1 MSNQKVDKTGQVTG
15 FEAAVG
21 RYAEGV
27 IKFRWL
33 VILASIATLALSLI
47 SMKTYLGFDTDY
59 RVFFGKDNPQ
69 LLAFDNLENTYT
81 KVDTVIYMLDPKA
94 EGEDIFTPKTLSAME
109 FLTEE
114 GWQLPYS
121 TRVDSIT
128 NFQNT
133 VADGDDLLVAE
144 MAEDWDNVTAAELAN
159 IKQVVLAEPQLM
171 NRIVSSDKLA
181 GAGQVGAVVVTFTFP
196 KQSILEVPEAVQA
209 ARDLEQRLLEKYD
222 HVDTYMSGPTM
233 LNNAFS
239 EAAKNDLSGLIPL
252 MYLVVIVAMW
262 LLLRSWA
269 GVVTTLSVV
278 TLSATVALGV
288 IAILGV
294 KLTPPTAS
302 TPTVIM
308 TLAVADSIHLL
319 VSMIVGMREGK
330 SKHDALIYS
339 LQLNMLPVFLTSVT
353 TALGFLSMNFA
364 DSPPLQEF
372 GNISAIGVTAAFV
385 FSVTLL
391 PAMMSM
397 LPIKARE
404 DKDWVAN
411 MMGKMGGWVAAKYKP
426 VLLASIAISSALIWC
441 MQYNVADDRFA
452 EYFDESVRF
461 RTDTSFMQNN
471 ITGIYAA
478 AWDIDTG
485 ENWGIADPEYLQ
497 LLERF
502 EQFWME
508 IPETIH
514 VDSIVPMMK
523 RVNKSMNGDEAAAY
537 AIPSSRELA
546 VDNLFLYEMG
556 LPFGLDLTNQINL
569 DKSGSR
575 FTVTFNNIGSTRTR
589 ELETA
594 GRQWLVENAP
604 EMAGEGTGPA
614 VMFSHISKRNI
625 ESMYFGTTFAL
636 VGISMILIFAL
647 RNLGLGLL
655 SLVPNL
661 VPLGIGFGVWALWSG
676 EILFTMAAV
685 SGMTLG
691 IIVDDT
697 IHFLS
702 KYLRARRVLGYS
714 AEQAVR
720 YTFETVGAAIVV
732 TTLILIAG
740 FSIMGSS
747 PFAPNATMAQL
758 TVFAIAGAM
767 LADFLLLPTL
777 LIWFSKRRAPKGGDA
792 GAESI

>member
-1 MSNQKVDKTGQVTG
+1 MSDQSTHQVTG
-15 FEAAVG
+15 FETAVG
-21 RYAEGV
+21 RYAESV
-27 IKFRWL
+27 IRFRWL
-33 VILASIATLALSLI
+33 VILASIATLMMSLWSI
-47 SMKTYLGFDTDY
+47 KTFLGFDTDY

-81 KVDTVIYMLDPKA
+81 KVDTIIYMLDPKE
-94 EGEDIFTPKTLSAME
+94 EGEDIFTAKTLAAME
-109 FLTEE
+109 LLTEE

-133 VADGDDLLVAE
+133 TADGDDLLVAE
-144 MAEDWDNVTAAELAN
+144 MAEDWDNVTDAELAT
-159 IKQVVLAEPQLM
+159 IKQVVLNEPMLM
-171 NRIVSSDKLA
+171 NRVVSSDKLA
-181 GAGQVGAVVVTFTFP
+181 GDGQIGAVVVTFTFP
-196 KQSILEVPEAVQA
+196 KESILEVPETVAA
-209 ARDLEQRLLEKYD
+209 ARELEQRLLEKYD

-239 EAAKNDLSGLIPL
+239 EAAQNDLSGLIPM
-252 MYLVVIVAMW
+252 MYLVVIITMW

-278 TLSATVALGV
+278 TIAAMGALGV
-288 IAILGV
+288 IAALGV

-319 VSMIVGMREGK
+319 VSMLVGMREGK
-330 SKHDALIYS
+330 NKHDALVYS

-372 GNISAIGVTAAFV
+372 GNISAIGVMIAFV
-385 FSVTLL
+385 ASVTLL
-391 PAMMSM
+391 PALMSM
-397 LPIKARE
+397 LPIKARTE
-404 DKDWVAN
+404 KDWVAK
-411 MMGKMGGWVAAKYKP
+411 MMGNMGGWIASRYRP
-426 VLLASIAISSALIWC
+426 VLLVSAAICGALIWC

-452 EYFDESVRF
+452 EYFDERVRF
-461 RTDTSFMQNN
+461 RNDTTFMQNN
-471 ITGIYAA
+471 ITGIYAS

-485 ENWGIADPEYLQ
+485 ENWGIADPEYLR

-502 EQFWME
+502 EAFWNDV
-508 IPETIH
+508 PETLH

-523 RVNKSMNGDEAAAY
+523 RVNKSMNGDDPAAY
-537 AIPSSRELA
+537 AIPERRELA

-575 FTVTFNNIGSTRTR
+575 FTVTFNSVGSTRTR
-589 ELETA
+589 ELEA
-594 GRQWLVENAP
+594 MGRQWLVENAP

-625 ESMYFGTTFAL
+625 ESMYVGTTFAL
-636 VGISMILIFAL
+636 VGISFILIFAL

-661 VPLGIGFGVWALWSG
+661 VPLGIGFGIWALWNG
-676 EILFTMAAV
+676 EIIFTMAAV

-702 KYLRARRVLGYS
+702 KYLRARRVLGYN

-720 YTFETVGAAIVV
+720 YTFETVGSAIVV

-740 FSIMGSS
+740 FSIMGTS
-747 PFAPNATMAQL
+747 PFAPNASMAQV

-767 LADFLLLPTL
+767 LADFFLLPTL
-777 LIWFSKRRAPKGGDA
+777 LIWFAKRREAK
-792 GAESI
+792 ET

>member
-1 MSNQKVDKTGQVTG
+1 MAAQEKAQITR
-15 FEAAVG
+15 FEEAVG

-27 IKFRWL
+27 LKLRWF
-33 VILASIATLALSLI
+33 IIATSVALLATALWSI
-47 SMKTYLGFDTDY
+47 KSFIGFDTDY

-81 KVDTVIYMLDPKA
+81 KVDNVFYVLDPD
-94 EGEDIFTPKTLSAME
+94 GDVDIFTRETLAAIE

-114 GWQLPYS
+114 SWLLPFS

-128 NFQNT
+128 NFT
-133 VADGDDLLVAE
+133 HTIADGDDLLVAE
-144 MAEDWDNVTAAELAN
+144 MAEDWDNITDAELAL
-159 IKQVVLAEPQLM
+159 IKDVVLNEPLLLD
-171 NRIVSSDKLA
+171 RVVSSDKLA
-181 GAGQVGAVVVTFTFP
+181 GAGKIAAVSVTFTFP
-196 KQSILEVPEAVQA
+196 KEDILEVPQTVTA
-209 ARDLEQRLLEKYD
+209 ARDLEARLLEKFP
-222 HVDTYMSGPTM
+222 HLTTYMSGSTM

-239 EAAKNDLSGLIPL
+239 EAAQSDLSGLIPM
-252 MYLVVIVAMW
+252 MYLVVIVTMY

-278 TLSATVALGV
+278 TISAMGALGI
-288 IAILGV
+288 IAALGV

-308 TLAVADSIHLL
+308 TLAVADSIHIL

-330 SKHDALIYS
+330 NKHEALVYS
-339 LQLNMLPVFLTSVT
+339 LQLNMLPVFLTSIT

-364 DSPPLQEF
+364 DAPPLREF
-372 GNISAIGVTAAFV
+372 GNISAIGVMIAF
-385 FSVTLL
+385 FASVTLL
-391 PAMMSM
+391 PAMMSL
-397 LPIKARE
+397 LPIKARTE
-404 DKDWVAN
+404 KDWVSN

-426 VLLASIAISSALIWC
+426 VLLVSAAMCGALIWC

-452 EYFDESVRF
+452 EYFDERVRF
-461 RTDTSFMQNN
+461 RADTDFMFEN

-478 AWDIDTG
+478 GWDLDTG
-485 ENWGIADPEYLQ
+485 ESWGVADPEYLKI
-497 LLERF
+497 LEAF
-502 EQFWME
+502 EAFWLAR
-508 IPETIH
+508 PETVH
-514 VDSIVPMMK
+514 VDSIIPMMK
-523 RVNKSMNGDEAAAY
+523 RVNKSMNGDDPAAY
-537 AIPSSRELA
+537 AIPESRELA

-575 FTVTFNNIGSTRTR
+575 FTVTWNNVGSAQTR
-589 ELETA
+589 ELEA
-594 GRQWLVENAP
+594 MGRAWLQENAP
-604 EMAGEGTGPA
+604 QLYGEGTGPA

-625 ESMYFGTTFAL
+625 DSMYSGTTFAL
-636 VGISMILIFAL
+636 VGISFILIFAL
-647 RNLGLGLL
+647 RSLGMGFL

-661 VPLGIGFGVWALWSG
+661 VPLGIGFGVWALWNG
-676 EILFTMAAV
+676 QIIFTMAAV

-714 AEQAVR
+714 AEEAVR

-732 TTLILIAG
+732 TTLILVAG
-740 FSIMGSS
+740 FTIMGTS
-747 PFAPNATMAQL
+747 PFAPNASMAQV
-758 TVFAIAGAM
+758 TAFAIGGAM
-767 LADFLLLPTL
+767 LADFFLLPTL
-777 LIWFSKRRAPKGGDA
+777 LIWFAKRRMARGKDLA
-792 GAESI
+792 NEAA